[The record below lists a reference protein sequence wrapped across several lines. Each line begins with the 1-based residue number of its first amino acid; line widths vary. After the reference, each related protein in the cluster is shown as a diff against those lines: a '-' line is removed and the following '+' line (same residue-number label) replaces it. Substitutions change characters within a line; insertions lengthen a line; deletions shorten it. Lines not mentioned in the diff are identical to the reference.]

1 MATDYGSNTQEGL
14 GAGGMPTSGSATRFK
29 EILNELVHDRAAMF
43 GVFVLSVLA
52 LVSLFGGFLAPH
64 DPTSQNLVARLAPP
78 AWLEGGTWS
87 HPLGTDHIGRDI
99 LSRLI
104 VGTRAT
110 LLVGVS
116 VVLFSGTVG
125 VTLGLLAGYLGGR
138 WDSII
143 MRAVDTQVAFPG
155 LLLALTI
162 LTVVGPSIT
171 TVVLVLAI
179 NGWMVYARMTRSVV
193 LSIREQP
200 YVEAARIVGAP
211 SRRVML
217 VHILPNLAAPL
228 FTLTILELARIIL
241 AEAALSFLGYGVQPP
256 NSSWGLMVGQGR
268 AYMLTAWWLVTIPGL
283 AITFTVLGINLLASW
298 LRIISDPQESGK
310 RFARSAARKLKRA
323 GA

>member
-1 MATDYGSNTQEGL
+1 MATDFAAQTQDGI
-14 GAGGMPTSGSATRFK
+14 GAGPAPTGGSSTRLK
-29 EILNELVHDRAAMF
+29 EILNELIHDRAALF
-43 GVFVLSVLA
+43 GVFVLG
-52 LVSLFGGFLAPH
+52 SLLFISIFGNFLTPH
-64 DPTSQNLVARLAPP
+64 DPTSQDLVARLAPP
-78 AWLEGGTWS
+78 AWMAGGDWS

-104 VGTRAT
+104 IGTRAT
-110 LLVGVS
+110 MLVGVA

-179 NGWMVYARMTRSVV
+179 NGWMVYARMTRGVV

-211 SRRVML
+211 SRRIMAK
-217 VHILPNLAAPL
+217 HILPNLAAPL

-256 NSSWGLMVGQGR
+256 DSSWGLMVGQGR
-268 AYMLTAWWLVTIPGL
+268 AYMFTAWWLVTIPGL

-298 LRIISDPQESGK
+298 LRIVSDPQESGK
-310 RFARSAARKLKRA
+310 RFARATARKLKRA